1 MRTRTSLMQQNPIPL
16 FQTRISKRR
25 TKPKPS
31 ERRAVVPD
39 LRCKPS
45 ERRAAVPD
53 LRRKPSERR
62 AAVPDLR
69 RKPSECR
76 AAVPDLRR
84 DSIPLLSLSSREAL
98 LEWSWLARILFVKS
112 GDRFEFINTFR
123 WLPIRVIESS
133 PFDKVLQSSSVH
145 S

>member
-31 ERRAVVPD
+31 ERRAV
-39 LRCKPS
+39 
-45 ERRAAVPD
+45 VPD

-145 S
+145 P